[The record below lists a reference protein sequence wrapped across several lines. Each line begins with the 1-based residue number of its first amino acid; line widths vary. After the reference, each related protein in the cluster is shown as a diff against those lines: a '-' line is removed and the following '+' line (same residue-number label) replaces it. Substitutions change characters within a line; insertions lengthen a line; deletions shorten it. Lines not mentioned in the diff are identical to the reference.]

1 MGDQHSTVPA
11 AVGAA
16 VRATGTR
23 RWLPVAFLVLGLVFG
38 AVAYLAAARVGD
50 ATDHT
55 TFQRDVERSTE
66 AFQTQLDRI
75 EMALN
80 AVHGLHAGERVTTD
94 AYRAFVAQ
102 LAAGSTL
109 SERFIGVAAVGF
121 AHERDGTVAFQMV
134 EPAGTS
140 VSFADVRRHPELT
153 AGLWRSVDRDDTTI
167 VSLDAGLPGP
177 SAVVAPLSTDTA
189 GGPRSP
195 TADHTAATSDL
206 HGWSLIFLDE
216 DAILRHATRG
226 EDLLATVRPGPAAG
240 TEVAGA
246 GPRADAAHSVPTL
259 DDVDASTRVGLGGT
273 QWQLDFARPTGGVGQ
288 WFQRRQASLFS
299 GLSVVAIVW
308 LMGWSINAQMSGR
321 RRAEV
326 AVEQA
331 TESLRDQ
338 EQRFRTL
345 AAASPIGIFLTDARG
360 QVTYANHRLAAI
372 LGVHRQRLLDD
383 GLWTYLQPD
392 PLARGRLLQRLSA
405 DPEQAVRCTPITEAE
420 DQALS
425 LRATALVDAEGEVI
439 GYTGTVEDITEQV
452 DAHEQLAERE
462 ATNRALADRF
472 AHQARHDALTGI
484 PNRVLLLE
492 RLSALNEP
500 SEDAAGDLALVL
512 LDLDGF
518 KLINDTLGHA
528 AGDDL
533 LVAISQRLTT
543 CLREDDLLVRLG
555 GDEFAVLLSSGHQPE
570 AALQL
575 ADRLLAT
582 IQRPVELARET
593 VSVGASLG
601 VAQWTGRGTD
611 PEELLQQADLAMY
624 AAKEAGRGRV
634 ELFLPEL
641 GTATHH
647 RHTLERE
654 LRNALE
660 QDRLEPAFQPVVDVG
675 TGRIVGVEALA
686 RWHHPTLGTVPPAE
700 FIPVAEHAGLIPLLG
715 RRIRH
720 RALSAAQRW
729 WTEHAVQTGINVSAR
744 ELTEPGYAERLLEE
758 ITSHHLPTRAV
769 VVEVTE
775 SQLATGSTAVEE
787 LQVLRTHGVEVA
799 IDDFGAGYSSL
810 ARLRTMPV
818 DVLKI
823 DGSFIAALDE
833 PGGGSLVEAVVQ
845 LGDTLGYETV
855 AEGVETA
862 TQLRFLR
869 TVGCDLAQGYHL
881 HEPLSAD
888 TITELLQAGRAT
900 ATPALAAVVP

>member
-1 MGDQHSTVPA
+1 M
-11 AVGAA
+11 
-16 VRATGTR
+16 
-23 RWLPVAFLVLGLVFG
+23 
-38 AVAYLAAARVGD
+38 
-50 ATDHT
+50 
-55 TFQRDVERSTE
+55 
-66 AFQTQLDRI
+66 
-75 EMALN
+75 
-80 AVHGLHAGERVTTD
+80 
-94 AYRAFVAQ
+94 
-102 LAAGSTL
+102 
-109 SERFIGVAAVGF
+109 
-121 AHERDGTVAFQMV
+121 
-134 EPAGTS
+134 
-140 VSFADVRRHPELT
+140 
-153 AGLWRSVDRDDTTI
+153 
-167 VSLDAGLPGP
+167 
-177 SAVVAPLSTDTA
+177 
-189 GGPRSP
+189 
-195 TADHTAATSDL
+195 
-206 HGWSLIFLDE
+206 
-216 DAILRHATRG
+216 
-226 EDLLATVRPGPAAG
+226 RPGPTAG

-246 GPRADAAHSVPTL
+246 GPRADGAHSVPTL

-425 LRATALVDAEGEVI
+425 LHATALVDAEGGVT

-452 DAHEQLAERE
+452 DAHERLAERE

-472 AHQARHDALTGI
+472 AHQARHDAPTGI

-555 GDEFAVLLSSGHQPE
+555 CDEFAVLLSSGHQPE

-575 ADRLLAT
+575 TDRLLAT
-582 IQRPVELARET
+582 IQRPVELA
-593 VSVGASLG
+593 
-601 VAQWTGRGTD
+601 
-611 PEELLQQADLAMY
+611 
-624 AAKEAGRGRV
+624 
-634 ELFLPEL
+634 
-641 GTATHH
+641 
-647 RHTLERE
+647 RE

-700 FIPVAEHAGLIPLLG
+700 FIPDAQHAGLIPLLG
-715 RRIRH
+715 RHIRH

-744 ELTEPGYAERLLEE
+744 ELTEPGYAERLLEDIVLRDAGTE
-758 ITSHHLPTRAV
+758 VYGRRVAGEVAFDDPAIIAAAARMAESTHHDDFVRGGTAAIPDIDYRDAPQPLFDEEPGCLLHRQASFV
-769 VVEVTE
+769 VSFFPEEVRIGEDVEVFAFPTIDGNDGALIAGE
-775 SQLATGSTAVEE
+775 LAVAFDDRAEVAAFLEVFSGPAAQCAQGSFAGVSRISPNMDTSADCYRDPVVALSAETVLAALEQGTARFDASDLMPSTVGGGTFWSGMNDWMRGEE
-787 LQVLRTHGVEVA
+787 LEEV
-799 IDDFGAGYSSL
+799 F
-810 ARLRTMPV
+810 AR
-818 DVLKI
+818 
-823 DGSFIAALDE
+823 IAD
-833 PGGGSLVEAVVQ
+833 SW
-845 LGDTLGYETV
+845 
-855 AEGVETA
+855 
-862 TQLRFLR
+862 
-869 TVGCDLAQGYHL
+869 
-881 HEPLSAD
+881 
-888 TITELLQAGRAT
+888 
-900 ATPALAAVVP
+900 PA